1 MIWQGKQMILK
12 VAGKPKFAGMAA
24 GMSEAEINRVRKDL
38 LLEIT
43 TNPAPVRSI
52 NGKDRS
58 ELLVRVMD
66 LVWPN
71 ISGFKRNVDFEDV
84 Q

>member
-1 MIWQGKQMILK
+1 MILK
-12 VAGKPKFAGMAA
+12 VAGKPKFAGMAT

-38 LLEIT
+38 VLEIT